1 MKIKD
6 VVGIDMSKLT
16 FDARLHR
23 NQAYKEFEN
32 TKEGFAKCLE
42 WTYKNSEFKKENI
55 LFSFEHTGLY
65 SHLLALFLTKKRYHS
80 VCFLA

>member
-16 FDARLHR
+16 FDASFRKSL
-23 NQAYKEFEN
+23 AYKEFEN
-32 TKEGFAKCLE
+32 TKEGFAKCVK
-42 WTYKNSEFKKENI
+42 WTYKNSEFEKENI

-65 SHLLALFLTKKRYHS
+65 SQQLGLFLN
-80 VCFLA
+80 